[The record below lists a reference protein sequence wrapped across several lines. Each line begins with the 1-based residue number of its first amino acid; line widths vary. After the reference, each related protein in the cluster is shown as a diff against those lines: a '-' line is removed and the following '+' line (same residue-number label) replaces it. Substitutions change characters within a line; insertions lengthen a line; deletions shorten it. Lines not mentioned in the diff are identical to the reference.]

1 MRNRLLVLGTCLSF
15 AGLGGYGASRALV
28 FANPQISGVPK
39 ELNSYRDIV
48 KHVLPGVV
56 SIEAKPKAQFS
67 KTKLPM
73 GGGSPFDNIPGLPDE
88 LRKELERMPKQP
100 YSSPGR
106 AFGSGF
112 IVDPSGVILTNDHV
126 IRGADEVTVILQDG
140 RKFTSRDIKRDP
152 RTDLAV
158 VRIDAK
164 ESLPF
169 LKLGDSDS
177 MEIGDRVLAIGAPLG
192 MTGTVTSG
200 IISAKGRDIHMNMYE
215 DFLQTDAAINPG
227 NSGGPL
233 VNLAGEVV
241 GINSAIKSGTGGF
254 QGIGLA
260 ISSNMVKNV
269 FDQLQKNGSVTR
281 GYLGVQAGPLDQE
294 VAKRLGVTAKNGVL
308 VSKVMEG
315 SPAAKSGLQDGDII
329 TEIAGQSVKDPRGL
343 QRIVAGLPIGK
354 ETDLA
359 IFRDGARKT
368 LKLSVT
374 NQPQAFGLAQEAT
387 SNTVLDKVGMQITD
401 LTGKMA
407 TQYGYSDKT
416 QGVVIT
422 EVDEDS
428 VAAEAG
434 LKKGMLILKVDRQ
447 SVSTVAEVQKAMEK
461 GSLESGWLLQ
471 VRSPQGGTTYVLL
484 KASAR

>member
-1 MRNRLLVLGTCLSF
+1 MKNRLLVLGTCLTF

-28 FANPQISGVPK
+28 FADPQISGVPK

-67 KTKLPM
+67 KTKLPT

-100 YSSPGR
+100 FSSPGR

-140 RKFTSRDIKRDP
+140 RRFTSRDIKRDP

-169 LKLGDSDS
+169 LKLGDSDA

-233 VNLAGEVV
+233 ISLDGKVI
-241 GINSAIKSGTGGF
+241 GINAAIKSKTGGF
-254 QGIGLA
+254 QGVGLA
-260 ISSNMVKNV
+260 VASNLCKTVV
-269 FDQLQKNGSVTR
+269 QALRSDGVVRR
-281 GYLGVQAGPLDQE
+281 GYLGLFARDLTPQLAGQIG
-294 VAKRLGVTAKNGVL
+294 LGKLTGVL
-308 VSKVMEG
+308 VDQVYNNTPASKAG
-315 SPAAKSGLQDGDII
+315 IKTGDVI
-329 TEIAGQSVKDPRGL
+329 TAINGKA
-343 QRIVAGLPIGK
+343 VADTQGMQNLVVGLP
-354 ETDLA
+354 
-359 IFRDGARKT
+359 
-368 LKLSVT
+368 
-374 NQPQAFGLAQEAT
+374 
-387 SNTVLDKVGMQITD
+387 
-401 LTGKMA
+401 
-407 TQYGYSDKT
+407 
-416 QGVVIT
+416 
-422 EVDEDS
+422 
-428 VAAEAG
+428 
-434 LKKGMLILKVDRQ
+434 LKKQTPVTVVRGGKVL
-447 SVSTVAEVQKAMEK
+447 T
-461 GSLESGWLLQ
+461 LQ
-471 VRSPQGGTTYVLL
+471 VTIEEQPDDFGTRRPDSPQEPQLDAGTEHSRAEGD
-484 KASAR
+484 K